1 MNSHA
6 PFALLTPRL
15 RLRRLVADDADDA
28 EFLLALYN
36 DPDFLR
42 NIGDRGIHT
51 VADARAFISR
61 GPRAPYADVGHGLLC
76 IEERDTGRRLG
87 VCGLVR
93 RDFLPAADLGFA
105 LLPAARGHGFA
116 REAAQA
122 VVQFARTELRL
133 PRLFGVV
140 QPDNAPSIRVLESVG
155 MHLERHMPGSSD
167 GAALCIYAVWDG

>member
-1 MNSHA
+1 MNSHL

-15 RLRRLVADDADDA
+15 RLRRLDDDDA
-28 EFLLALYN
+28 EFLHALYN

-51 VADARAFISR
+51 IADARAFIAR

-76 IEERDTGRRLG
+76 VEEREPGRRLG

-116 REAAQA
+116 QEAAQA
-122 VVQFARTELRL
+122 VVEFARVELKHA
-133 PRLFGVV
+133 RLFGVV
-140 QPDNAPSIRVLESVG
+140 QPGNAPSIRVLESVG
-155 MHLERHMPGSSD
+155 MRLERHMPGSSD
-167 GAALCIYAVWDG
+167 DAALCIYAVALP